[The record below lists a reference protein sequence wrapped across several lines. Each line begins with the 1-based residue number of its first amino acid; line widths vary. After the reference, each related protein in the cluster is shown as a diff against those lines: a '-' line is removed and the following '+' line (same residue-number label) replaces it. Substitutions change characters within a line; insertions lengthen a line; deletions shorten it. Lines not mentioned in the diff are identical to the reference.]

1 MDVVKAE
8 RAERDLDAFINSRAQ
23 RKGRAQANLDAER
36 QRAEDARELA
46 ELREANRLAWVE
58 HYRRLTV
65 VHLEVAKD
73 YRRRAREMQAIE
85 VERTA

>member
-36 QRAEDARELA
+36 QRAEDARKLA
-46 ELREANRLAWVE
+46 AQQQENRVLWIH
-58 HYRRLTV
+58 HYRKLAASNLKTAR
-65 VHLEVAKD
+65 D
-73 YRRRAREMQAIE
+73 YRARARRLEQGESA
-85 VERTA
+85 